1 MTNINYFL
9 RFISYQIKNVQ
20 MIIDYMKEFC
30 ILSTYEKSSKN
41 ICRDKEDDKVIA
53 LALSNK
59 VEYIITGDK
68 DLLVLK
74 KYKNIK
80 IISPRELLLLI
91 KGYN

>member
-1 MTNINYFL
+1 
-9 RFISYQIKNVQ
+9 